1 MRPVA
6 KIVRPK
12 IGALALSLA
21 LLVALLI
28 AAVPAQAKIMTVTG
42 GSFQPIFTANQA
54 RAFTAHQFKVTSRAP
69 AVGDWNPN
77 AQSLFRMPWSTSA
90 GVSTWDWTNKA
101 GTINYGGGL
110 RFINQA
116 NDKRVSF
123 WNFRVVATS
132 KTAIQVYAVVLS
144 SVPSPKTLP
153 GSDPTDIV
161 FNVTNGGSAKWTL
174 KGKQTEADGLKLALT
189 PAGASVLNSH
199 LTTTYFSAGQVICT
213 ADMFINTK

>member
-1 MRPVA
+1 MKPVA
-6 KIVRPK
+6 KLIRPK
-12 IGALALSLA
+12 TGALALSLA

-28 AAVPAQAKIMTVTG
+28 AAVPAQAASKQVTG

-54 RAFTAHQFKVTSRAP
+54 KAFTAHQFKVTARAP
-69 AVGDWNPN
+69 ATGNWNAS
-77 AQSLFRMPWSTSA
+77 AQSLFRLPWSTSA
-90 GVSTWDWTNKA
+90 GVSTWDYTAKA
-101 GTINYGGGL
+101 GIINYGGGL

-123 WNFRVVATS
+123 WNFRVQAAS
-132 KTAIQVYAVVLS
+132 KNSIQVYAVVMNS
-144 SVPSPKTLP
+144 APSPSTLP

-161 FNVTNGGSAKWTL
+161 FNVSGGKWTL
-174 KGKQTEADGLKLALT
+174 KGKQTQADGFKLALT